1 MFHSK
6 KYRLFFILV
15 SLLTGCSDQKS
26 PFKLEVIKEGKQLL
40 VNMSGLTKLDSVEIR
55 FYNDRNT
62 KISNRSD
69 RSEFNPK
76 GPLIADQSEVWYP
89 VVDLVLENESKAVA
103 VFNEDITGDYTINGM
118 FFKEVKALKKTV
130 NIDDKKLL
138 YWENSLTM
146 EPKGTLKEFYLSYS
160 FSVQENSFEHNFK
173 LLSEDGTGKIEVLG
187 VSDKEAKILSSYQIT
202 ERNKVATDSPLL
214 PFKNT
219 RISKERLIASLQ
231 ETVKLTL
238 RMQDANPDSPTYGGL
253 NLFYDY
259 DAKTYRRTHWIWS
272 SGPSIKLLL
281 DTANNVPEIT
291 QNIAKEHLK
300 EVADQIGSTSQKFQV
315 KDPENPVHG
324 IVTSRWKEMGKDLKQ
339 HAGFEE
345 YYSIE
350 DGLFMVAWGWM
361 PLYRETGNAKY
372 LEDAKIMV
380 QSAQKLLDTFEIIP
394 MDYIVSEKKWKDFT
408 ISEAGFGSEG
418 ICEVY
423 LETKDETIK
432 ATGEL
437 FTDRL
442 LTKFQQED
450 GLWACKV
457 NFSPEKIIPS
467 QKHTRGQGWAMEGLI
482 SSYNM
487 IKNSKYK
494 KLAERMATV
503 LMDYQHNEGYW
514 TYNFDKPVSEV
525 GISEKGTALWSLLFY
540 RLYEITKNPKHL
552 EAARKALIW
561 CMDNQYTGAD
571 VEGQGGV
578 IGVTFQS
585 GVTYRN
591 WFPLACSY
599 TSGFFGL
606 AILEELKLQNNK
618 DDI

>member
-1 MFHSK
+1 M
-6 KYRLFFILV
+6 LFFILV

-26 PFKLEVIKEGKQLL
+26 PLKLEVIKEGKQLL

-55 FYNDRNT
+55 FYSDRNT

-76 GPLIADQSEVWYP
+76 GLLIADQSEVWYP

-103 VFNEDITGDYTINGM
+103 VFNEDITGEYTINGM
-118 FFKEVKALKKTV
+118 FFKDVKALKNTV

-146 EPKGTLKEFYLSYS
+146 EPKGTLKEFYLSFR
-160 FSVQENSFEHNFK
+160 FSIQENSFEHDFK
-173 LLSEDGTGKIEVLG
+173 LLSEDWTGKIDVLG

-202 ERNKVATDSPLL
+202 ERNEMATDSPLL

-219 RISKERLIASLQ
+219 GISKERLIASLQ

-259 DAKTYRRTHWIWS
+259 NAKTYRRTHWIWS

-291 QNIAKEHLK
+291 QNITKEHLK

-345 YYSIE
+345 YYSIA
-350 DGLFMVAWGWM
+350 DGLFLVAWGWM
-361 PLYRETGNAKY
+361 PLYRETGNPKY
-372 LEDAKIMV
+372 LEDSKIMV

-442 LTKFQQED
+442 LTKFQQDD
-450 GLWACKV
+450 GLWARKV

-487 IKNSKYK
+487 TKNSKYK
-494 KLAERMATV
+494 KLAEHMATV

-552 EAARKALIW
+552 EAAQKALTW
-561 CMDNQYTGAD
+561 CMDNQYTGSD
-571 VEGQGGV
+571 IEGQGGV
-578 IGVTFQS
+578 IGLTFQS